1 MPNLFEHFRTKVPS
15 NVVQSTIATPHFVPL
30 GQRISERNTKEK
42 LVFLFIP
49 EREELRQGQ
58 SYEKSL

>member
-1 MPNLFEHFRTKVPS
+1 MTTTIFITNHFSRVPRSIAEHEQFRSLSAAK
-15 NVVQSTIATPHFVPL
+15 L
-30 GQRISERNTKEK
+30 RISERNTKEK

-58 SYEKSL
+58 SYE